1 MKNNNNLHNLC
12 NLTLCPFNL
21 CNFNFTISNKTAI
34 FVSRWIYTCTRIHI
48 KISRNFAVRS
58 GEEDLSSIY
67 MNDVSKSDHL
77 IDIAGLSRITAQ
89 EHTSLAL
96 CIAHP
101 APLIAMPYSTRVIAG
116 MNQYLTL

>member
-1 MKNNNNLHNLC
+1 MIIGKMLLKWGIQEVKSNLFRC
-12 NLTLCPFNL
+12 
-21 CNFNFTISNKTAI
+21 
-34 FVSRWIYTCTRIHI
+34 IHI

-77 IDIAGLSRITAQ
+77 IDIAGLSWVKAQ

-96 CIAHP
+96 CLAHP
-101 APLIAMPYSTRVIAG
+101 PRR
-116 MNQYLTL
+116 